1 MENIYG
7 IGHNNYFKYI
17 FSTLLCNYFKFSSY
31 IYSHF
36 KIKTLYLLCIYNMSL
51 IIKRKKFK
59 ILIFEALNIVK
70 NLNNKIFKL

>member
-1 MENIYG
+1 
-7 IGHNNYFKYI
+7 
-17 FSTLLCNYFKFSSY
+17 
-31 IYSHF
+31 
-36 KIKTLYLLCIYNMSL
+36 MSL